1 MVHPGNAGRYATT
14 ACFVYTCLYAA
25 SLGGYVNALVP
36 LFPSENSTSKV
47 KFAQPILI
55 TVAWFFMFYTFL
67 FHQSYTHN
75 CAYIGLVAKAKKDGK
90 REIIDNMKLK
100 AGT

>member
-1 MVHPGNAGRYATT
+1 
-14 ACFVYTCLYAA
+14 
-25 SLGGYVNALVP
+25 VNALVP